1 MAAEAAPGGAA
12 AGGSNPSG
20 DGGARLRSP
29 PGRGSK
35 HAALADITNVG
46 KPNPSRSI
54 GVADVVKENAKLIH
68 LLTEKTKIIDL
79 SRVEIHKLRLALQA
93 SRQQN
98 QQLAQ
103 ANSQMLTELNMG
115 KDRIKTLQHELS
127 CTTALLKVKDS
138 ELEIKNKTANQRR
151 KEVNSQEVLKAIPS
165 KSAAVEAHQIL
176 GSTTSGVE
184 HQLVKSQSGGL
195 LNTACQEPPRDATIK
210 RRKNKR
216 NSESNECVKDTSIMQ
231 EHYKPYSEPTMTLDH
246 EDPRKLQRRRSCRLN
261 KVPCDIAE
269 VSDKT
274 LHEDTT
280 VPSTLSVQ
288 KHHGSTTGNYMG
300 KSLQNECTA
309 IVNEELMSSKV
320 EEIEINEQTQEEV
333 NLEEIQEAC
342 SRVTGIEAHQIDVQ
356 ACGTK
361 QSYLASQS
369 SVPFNITETHKP
381 PEDTG
386 IKRTSNKQKLT
397 YCETRKAVEDV
408 NSMCDAT
415 MGESLRQEKKRKSQ
429 RRQSAILNSVSSE
442 NTGNTFETL
451 HEDVVAPLVSSSSN
465 ASMEQITK
473 QKQNDACSSMKFT
486 EGQVAGRRS
495 LRRAAEKVVSYKEI
509 PLNVKMRRP

>member
-1 MAAEAAPGGAA
+1 MAAAAAPGGAV

-20 DGGARLRSP
+20 DGGVRLRSP

-35 HAALADITNVG
+35 PAALADITNVG

-79 SRVEIHKLRLALQA
+79 SRVEMHRLRLALQA

-103 ANSQMLTELNMG
+103 ANSQMLMELNMG

-138 ELEIKNKTANQRR
+138 ELEIKNKTANQRC

-176 GSTTSGVE
+176 GSTT
-184 HQLVKSQSGGL
+184 QLVKSQPGVL

-216 NSESNECVKDTSIMQ
+216 NSESNESVKDTSIMQ
-231 EHYKPYSEPTMTLDH
+231 EHCKPHSEPFMTLDH
-246 EDPRKLQRRRSCRLN
+246 EDPRKPQRRRSCRLN
-261 KVPCDIAE
+261 KVPSDIAE

-309 IVNEELMSSKV
+309 IVNEELLSSKI

-342 SRVTGIEAHQIDVQ
+342 SRVTGAEAHQIDVQ

-361 QSYLASQS
+361 QSHLASQS
-369 SVPFNITETHKP
+369 SVPFNITEPHKS

-397 YCETRKAVEDV
+397 YCETGKAVGDV

-415 MGESLRQEKKRKSQ
+415 ISEPLRQEKKRKSQ
-429 RRQSAILNSVSSE
+429 RRQSARLNSVSSE
-442 NTGNTFETL
+442 NTGSTFETL

>member
-1 MAAEAAPGGAA
+1 MAAATAAAPGGAA

-20 DGGARLRSP
+20 DGGARLGSP
-29 PGRGSK
+29 PGRRSNP
-35 HAALADITNVG
+35 AALADITNVG

-68 LLTEKTKIIDL
+68 LLTEKSKIIDL
-79 SRVEIHKLRLALQA
+79 SRVEMHKLRLALQA
-93 SRQQN
+93 SRLQN
-98 QQLAQ
+98 MQLAQ
-103 ANSQMLTELNMG
+103 ANSQMLMELNMG

-151 KEVNSQEVLKAIPS
+151 KEVNSQEALKTVPS

-176 GSTTSGVE
+176 GSVTSGVE
-184 HQLVKSQSGGL
+184 HQLVKSKSGVL
-195 LNTACQEPPRDATIK
+195 LNTACQEAPRDATIK
-210 RRKNKR
+210 R
-216 NSESNECVKDTSIMQ
+216 
-231 EHYKPYSEPTMTLDH
+231 KP
-246 EDPRKLQRRRSCRLN
+246 QRRRSCRLN
-261 KVPCDIAE
+261 KVPCDITE

-274 LHEDTT
+274 LLEDTT
-280 VPSTLSVQ
+280 VPSTLNVQ
-288 KHHGSTTGNYMG
+288 KHHGPTTGNYMG
-300 KSLQNECTA
+300 KSLQNEFTA
-309 IVNEELMSSKV
+309 IVNEELMSSKI
-320 EEIEINEQTQEEV
+320 EEIEINEQTQDEA

-342 SRVTGIEAHQIDVQ
+342 SRVTGVEAHQIDVK

-361 QSYLASQS
+361 QSNSASQS
-369 SVPFNITETHKP
+369 SVPFNITEPHKP

-386 IKRTSNKQKLT
+386 IKRASNRQKVT
-397 YCETRKAVEDV
+397 YCETGKAVEDI
-408 NSMCDAT
+408 NSMYDAT
-415 MGESLRQEKKRKSQ
+415 MSEPLRQEKKRKSQ
-429 RRQSAILNSVSSE
+429 RRQSARLNSVSSE
-442 NTGNTFETL
+442 NTGSTFETL
-451 HEDVVAPLVSSSSN
+451 HEDVIAPLVSSSSN

-473 QKQNDACSSMKFT
+473 QKQNDSCSSMKFT